1 MKKIARTSALSVLL
15 SAAVLSACATGGST
29 STGAGAATAD
39 VPNHLVQLMNESAAA
54 WNRADLDA
62 FLSTYSSDAVFMG
75 NPPTVGLAEIRAR
88 YQRTYFKDG
97 RPRDQLAFDELRTT
111 MLDPNHALMTGRCIL
126 TNPADNSKQYCRFTL
141 IWERRP
147 DGWKMI
153 HDHSS

>member
-1 MKKIARTSALSVLL
+1 MLV
-15 SAAVLSACATGGST
+15 
-29 STGAGAATAD
+29 GAASD
-39 VPNHLVQLMNESAAA
+39 VPAHLVQLMNESAAA

-111 MLDPNHALMTGRCIL
+111 MLDANHALMTGRCIL